1 MEWSTITFAMILGIL
16 LRIAVP
22 ILVTFL
28 IFTILKRLD
37 ERWKREVD
45 IDPGQLVYAGNP
57 GCWDIHN
64 CPEDK
69 RAACKAYQ
77 NPDTP
82 CWQVHR
88 EKNGRLQERC
98 LGCDVFRHAPLPV
111 TT

>member
-1 MEWSTITFAMILGIL
+1 MEWSTTTLAMILGIF
-16 LRIAVP
+16 LRIAIP
-22 ILVTFL
+22 IIVTFL
-28 IFTILKRLD
+28 IVFVLKRLD
-37 ERWKREVD
+37 ERWKMETD
-45 IDPGQLVYAGNP
+45 TGGTQLVTAGNA